1 VRRPALHS
9 KATNNNPAV
18 QGGHERK
25 TKPMN
30 EILKLAD
37 QSAAQTDR
45 WLFIATILTLFGFG
59 ITVLAYLSRR
69 YWELL
74 KESKADRDQY
84 QSSLQ
89 KLIAEHTGANRK
101 LIRCVEDNTRLLETC
116 RVILAFFWE
125 NFRESVDFLGQARA
139 QDREHRE
146 RNPSSSAKPAL
157 QLWKPRNAQTSEH
170 APHAAPSP
178 EHHPKAKKITV
189 AFNDPPAGA

>member
-1 VRRPALHS
+1 
-9 KATNNNPAV
+9 
-18 QGGHERK
+18 
-25 TKPMN
+25 MN

-37 QSAAQTDR
+37 HSAAQTDR

-89 KLIAEHTGANRK
+89 KLIAEHTAANRK
-101 LIRCVEDNTRLLETC
+101 LIRCVENNTELLETC

-125 NFRESVDFLGQARA
+125 NFRDAVDFLGQARA
-139 QDREHRE
+139 KSREHRE
-146 RNPSSSAKPAL
+146 RNSAPPRKPAPL
-157 QLWKPRNAQTSEH
+157 QLWKPRNAQASEH

-178 EHHPKAKKITV
+178 EHHPKPKKITV